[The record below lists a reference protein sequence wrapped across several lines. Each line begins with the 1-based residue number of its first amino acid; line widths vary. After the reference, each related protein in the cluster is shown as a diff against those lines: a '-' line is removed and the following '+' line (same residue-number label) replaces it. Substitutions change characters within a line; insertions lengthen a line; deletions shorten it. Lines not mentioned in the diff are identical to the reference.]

1 MDMPTLW
8 SLVDTLAKFAAG
20 AVLLALGLWLA
31 QKRRPEPKS
40 PDGLTARRK
49 LKVYEQVSQQMGN
62 VSHAFAKYSAL
73 AIESIR
79 FGTRW
84 PQARRMELEQI
95 NEELVREFRRMAD
108 AEANLLLIGEKGL
121 EKNLRLFGAQ
131 IAVFRKQVYVG
142 RSDISSQEIA
152 NLKQDVY
159 KLREQFYDILS
170 KKYDESVRK
179 SA

>member
-1 MDMPTLW
+1 MDVAHFWPL
-8 SLVDTLAKFAAG
+8 LDTLLKIAAG
-20 AVLLALGLWLA
+20 ACLLGLGLWLA
-31 QKRRPEPKS
+31 SKRKPPAGSPEATAAQK
-40 PDGLTARRK
+40 K

-79 FGTRW
+79 FGPRW
-84 PQARRMELEQI
+84 PQARRVELDQV
-95 NEELVREFRRMAD
+95 NDELVREFRRMAD
-108 AEANLLLIGEKGL
+108 AEASLLLIGEKGL

-142 RSDISSQEIA
+142 RQDISSQEIA

-159 KLREQFYDILS
+159 KLREQFYDVLS
-170 KKYDESVRK
+170 RKYDDNIRRTG
-179 SA
+179 